1 MVIESYAD
9 SGRLDE
15 MEAAVRRMFE
25 NKRMFATPKTLEALI
40 LAYTRVGAYD
50 RLGKSMEMVKGAGW
64 IIQSDIYNLLISE
77 YGKGEQLEKMKQVYE
92 EMVTAAVSPSLETF
106 LSMLDAFDKCGL
118 EAEMSRTIGL
128 MRKAGFDSPTL
139 SQPADRM
146 WTDDE
151 IFGGRSR

>member
-9 SGRLDE
+9 SGRLDD

-40 LAYTRVGAYD
+40 LAYTRVSAYD
-50 RLGKSMEMVKGAGW
+50 RLGKSMEMVRGAGW
-64 IIQSDIYNLLISE
+64 IIQSEIYNLLISE

-92 EMVTAAVSPSLETF
+92 EMITAAASPSLETF
-106 LSMLDAFDKCGL
+106 LSMLDAYDKCGL
-118 EAEMSRTIGL
+118 EADVSRTKVL
-128 MRKAGFDSPTL
+128 MRKAGFDSPAL
-139 SQPADRM
+139 SQPPDRM